1 MKRKDLLPFFIGLG
15 LLILLNVVSWRYFFR
30 VDLTED
36 QRYSIA
42 PATRQLLEQLD
53 DQVFVTVYLS
63 GDLPAGFQR
72 LQKATQERLEDFQ
85 VYGGRQVRF
94 QFADPTA
101 VEDKKARNRAIME
114 LARKGLQPS
123 RIFDNEK
130 GKKVEKLVVP
140 GALVRYKDREVPVM
154 LLRGNQ
160 ATKGVSAQQILN
172 QSVENVEFALASA
185 IRSLT
190 VKQKKRIG
198 LIQGYGGPAP
208 IQLAD
213 LITGLQENYAVYQVN
228 LRQQPSLQ
236 ELDLI
241 MLIKPDSAISEVDKY
256 KIDQFI
262 VYGGKALFC
271 VDALKSDTVNRAS
284 TLAVPQD
291 LNLTD
296 LFFRY
301 GFRLNENLVQDL
313 HSAAIPL
320 NVGQFGDR
328 PQIRMMPWR
337 FFPLVNTFSKHPI
350 VRNLDAVYIRYAGT
364 IDTVRANGITKT
376 PLLFTSQYTKVTGAP
391 VQIDFNEAQQE
402 PDARTFNAGTKPLA
416 YLLEGKFRSLYANR
430 ITATDPR
437 AKTFSEFNRSSK
449 IVVCAD
455 GDLAINELDSRTG
468 QPLPLGLDRFSGV
481 TFANK
486 DFILHA
492 ADYLLDENGLITAR
506 AKEVI
511 LRPLDK
517 LKVQN
522 ERFRWQ
528 LINVTLPL
536 LLIGVFGVVRTY
548 LRKRKFAA

>member
-15 LLILLNVVSWRYFFR
+15 LIVLLNILSWRYFFR

-36 QRYSIA
+36 KRYSIA
-42 PATRQLLEQLD
+42 PATRQLLENLS

-72 LQKATQERLEDFQ
+72 LQKATQERLEEFE
-85 VYGGRQVRF
+85 VYGGQNIRF

-101 VEDKKARNRAIME
+101 VEDKKARNRAILE

-130 GKKVEKLVVP
+130 GKKVEKLVIP

-160 ATKGVSAQQILN
+160 ATKGLSAQQILN
-172 QSVENVEFALASA
+172 QSVENVEFELASA
-185 IRSLT
+185 IRRLA
-190 VKQKKRIG
+190 VKKKKRIG
-198 LIQGYGGPAP
+198 LIGGYGGPAP
-208 IQLAD
+208 IGLAD
-213 LITGLQENYAVYQVN
+213 LITGLQENYEVYQVN
-228 LRQQPSLQ
+228 LPGQPSLQ
-236 ELDLI
+236 ELDVI
-241 MLIKPDSAISEVDKY
+241 MLIKPDSALREEDKY

-262 VYGGKALFC
+262 VHGGKALFF
-271 VDALKSDTVNRAS
+271 VDALQSDTVNRAS

-301 GFRLNENLVQDL
+301 GFRLNENLIQDL
-313 HSAAIPL
+313 NSAMIPL

-328 PQIRMMPWR
+328 PQIKMMPWR
-337 FFPLVNTFSKHPI
+337 FFPLVNTFSPHPV
-350 VRNLDAVYIRYAGT
+350 VRNLDAVLIRYAGS
-364 IDTVRANGITKT
+364 IDTVRAKGITKT
-376 PLLFTSQYTKVTGAP
+376 PLMFTSKYSKVIGAP
-391 VQIDFNEAQQE
+391 AQIDFNEASQE
-402 PDARTFNAGTKPLA
+402 PDPKTFNAGSQPIA

-437 AKTFSEFNRSSK
+437 FKTFSEYNRPSK

-455 GDLAINELDSRTG
+455 GDLPVNELDPRTG
-468 QPLPLGLDRFSGV
+468 QYLPLGLDRFSGV

-486 DFILHA
+486 EFIMHA
-492 ADYLLDENGLITAR
+492 VEYLMDEKGLITAR
-506 AKEVI
+506 AKEVM

-517 LKVQN
+517 GKVQH
-522 ERFRWQ
+522 ERLQWQ
-528 LINVTLPL
+528 LLNVGLPV
-536 LLIGVFGVVRTY
+536 LLIGIFGVLRSY
-548 LRKRKFAA
+548 LRKRKFAH